1 MLFFN
6 KKYIQL
12 IETSIK
18 IEKHL
23 NKDKPLPFTSLTAGA
38 RSMARVF

>member
-18 IEKHL
+18 IEKH
-23 NKDKPLPFTSLTAGA
+23 KDKPLPFTSLTAGA
-38 RSMARVF
+38 RSKAHVF